1 MSGPRIYTG
10 AEALALREAAE
21 HPVAPTHTHALT
33 LTTGETALL
42 HAAPDLAA
50 SVAHHEARATGLES
64 LLLTFAAD
72 ALGAIGRNP
81 LPAGTHPVEAARY
94 AAAQVRLFADD
105 VTEARDNH
113 FARAERAEARLAVA
127 QAIILGG
134 HHADDCPARAHEEC
148 AHGGYDPDAV
158 LDDCDAGRTPAECAA
173 ARGACDCGVL
183 RAVRAVECATPE
195 ALRDGAARAAEAAE
209 ATASRDRAWRYV
221 HEARTERD
229 ALRAIVE
236 GQTTL
241 PTDAEA
247 LAHDRAGGRWL
258 VLRASGGTIGRSD
271 ADLAVFGLG
280 VAWISPTPTDD
291 FPGAERVW
299 PLDATGRPCAWPA
312 ATESPDAR

>member
-50 SVAHHEARATGLES
+50 SVAHHEARAQRAEADRD
-64 LLLTFAAD
+64 AALAHAAEFER
-72 ALGAIGRNP
+72 AL
-81 LPAGTHPVEAARY
+81 HV
-94 AAAQVRLFADD
+94 VRSTAEREADD
-105 VTEARDNH
+105 V
-113 FARAERAEARLAVA
+113 LA
-127 QAIILGG
+127 
-134 HHADDCPARAHEEC
+134 
-148 AHGGYDPDAV
+148 
-158 LDDCDAGRTPAECAA
+158 
-173 ARGACDCGVL
+173 L
-183 RAVRAVECATPE
+183 RA
-195 ALRDGAARAAEAAE
+195 
-209 ATASRDRAWRYV
+209 
-221 HEARTERD
+221 ERD